1 MPAMPNLLTRRF
13 VTFGE
18 RNAGSVG
25 PKRMF
30 FLLVC
35 WRNNIN
41 ETSPAPYGAGFVCFK
56 RLNYF
61 VIVYSII
68 ESIG

>member
-1 MPAMPNLLTRRF
+1 MLDLS
-13 VTFGE
+13 GY
-18 RNAGSVG
+18 
-25 PKRMF
+25 F

-41 ETSPAPYGAGFVCFK
+41 ETSLAPYGAGLVCFK

-68 ESIG
+68 ESID